1 MSSIPECA
9 FMAAPDGS
17 PSACQVLGGVL
28 VLSGVAGY
36 AGGARRSPSL
46 VNLQLVAS
54 LVGILLAFS
63 VISEVGRAGYECSRG
78 EAH

>member
-1 MSSIPECA
+1 MHLSR
-9 FMAAPDGS
+9 
-17 PSACQVLGGVL
+17 QVLGGVL

-36 AGGARRSPSL
+36 VGGARRSPSL

-63 VISEVGRAGYECSRG
+63 VISEVRWRIEVCIVGGLVM
-78 EAH
+78 